1 MIQTCHAVASLPL
14 NSSPLPPLLF
24 LAIIIIIIIIPA
36 RPSPLL
42 AILISPSLSSKHP
55 LWITSIPHRDILT
68 LSMVSRHSAKMFPLT
83 LYSNERERD
92 VGGDQYAD
100 QCTNLNNLSPATHV
114 SNTMLRG
121 DYTALFLFFV
131 FLPPACQGW
140 DAWWKKTQSLQ
151 SGPVAGASAF
161 SLGAAGFRRDRSRWR
176 APKAASFAWHALY
189 NERRNLSKCHSST
202 KCLALI
208 PTKCCR
214 VPPCLLWQSLQ
225 LY

>member
-1 MIQTCHAVASLPL
+1 MIQTCHVVASLPL

-24 LAIIIIIIIIPA
+24 LAIIIIIIIPA

-42 AILISPSLSSKHP
+42 AFLISPSLSSKHP

-83 LYSNERERD
+83 LYSNEREREMLE
-92 VGGDQYAD
+92 GTSTRINAQISTISPQPHTCQT
-100 QCTNLNNLSPATHV
+100 QCCGEITQHC
-114 SNTMLRG
+114 
-121 DYTALFLFFV
+121 FFFFV

-161 SLGAAGFRRDRSRWR
+161 SLGAAGIRRDRGRWW